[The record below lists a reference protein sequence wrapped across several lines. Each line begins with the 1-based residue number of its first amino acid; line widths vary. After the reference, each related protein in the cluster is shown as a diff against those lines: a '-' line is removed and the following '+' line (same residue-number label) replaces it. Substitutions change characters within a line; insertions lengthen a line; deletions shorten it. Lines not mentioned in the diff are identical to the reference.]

1 MLARDTHRA
10 KVSSKHQ
17 DSQAII
23 YEKALFI
30 LLETKH
36 QLQNMVRNGEIE
48 LTTAEL
54 NQGLCKNVQKLA
66 STLKQQITAADLW
79 QAEDKCPQC
88 ELRLM
93 PLSEICLCGFENSN
107 SDRLKTDDL
116 ICLIPDNCTE

>member
-1 MLARDTHRA
+1 MYICT
-10 KVSSKHQ
+10 
-17 DSQAII
+17 
-23 YEKALFI
+23 
-30 LLETKH
+30 
-36 QLQNMVRNGEIE
+36 
-48 LTTAEL
+48 
-54 NQGLCKNVQKLA
+54 NVQKLA

-93 PLSEICLCGFENSN
+93 SLSETCLCGFENSN